1 MTIDHIGPGEA
12 GVATFDWP
20 ITSDMPSKARL
31 LAVVSSAEDPFVDP
45 AETSS
50 AAAALKS
57 RYVAVRDV
65 EMSVD
70 TRTWIIVLVAIG
82 VVAAGA
88 VILDKTQ

>member
-1 MTIDHIGPGEA
+1 M
-12 GVATFDWP
+12 ATFDWP
-20 ITSDMPSKARL
+20 ITSDMPPKARL

-82 VVAAGA
+82 VVAAAA